1 MSACVLGTDEQF
13 ATLRGMLTDAGYG
26 EAAICRRAGVSRLD
40 QIITSAAR
48 REQTPPLE
56 DTLDA
61 LTWLLL
67 EGRALPPG
75 ASAALLPRGL
85 AGLLAGFGLLLE
97 SAGEIRCPAA
107 LYPAENL
114 YLLSDR
120 ASDAA
125 DSVYPAMEANSRRF
139 MDVIPRDKCKAF
151 LDLCTGSG
159 IAALVAARDFATTA
173 FACDLGARAAQ
184 FAGFNRRLNGLANLR
199 IDRGN
204 LYEPLAGRKF
214 DCIVSHPPHVP
225 VLKAKNLFS
234 DGGEDGEQ
242 VGKQIVQ
249 SLPGY
254 LSPGGEFCLL
264 SMGLDTEEAPFEQRA
279 RTWLGDA
286 RQEFD
291 IALVTRKTLD
301 PAEFIANSVMSG
313 ATALEQVSH
322 WKELFRSRGATALV
336 YGTLLMRRKTERRAP
351 FTVRRQSGQM
361 THRRAEMDW
370 LMRWERAVA
379 NGTGAKKALD
389 SPLTAA
395 PGAALSVLNHLRDG
409 DWTPAEY
416 KLQVDYPFPV
426 ECKIQSW
433 MVQLLG
439 LCNGAKTGRE
449 HLRMLIANGLVAQG
463 TSPDQFAQALVL
475 LISEGFLQFASGS
488 NIINSI

>member
-1 MSACVLGTDEQF
+1 MSACVLGSDEQF
-13 ATLRGMLTDAGYG
+13 ATLRQILSDAGYE
-26 EAAICRRAGVSRLD
+26 EAAICLRAGVGRLD
-40 QIITSAAR
+40 QIITSSAR

-67 EGRALPPG
+67 EGRALPPAAREG
-75 ASAALLPRGL
+75 LLPPGLAALL
-85 AGLLAGFGLLLE
+85 ATFGLLAE
-97 SAGEIRCPAA
+97 SGDEVSCPVA
-107 LYPAENL
+107 LYPAEKL

-120 ASDAA
+120 ISDAA
-125 DSVYPAMEANSRRF
+125 DSVYPAMEGNSRRF
-139 MDVIPRDKCKAF
+139 MDVLPRDPCKAF

-159 IAALVAARDFATTA
+159 IAALVAARDFAATA
-173 FACDLGARAAQ
+173 FACELGGRAAQ
-184 FAGFNRRLNGLANLR
+184 FAEFNRRLNGIANLKVEQ
-199 IDRGN
+199 GN
-204 LYEPLAGRKF
+204 LYEPFSGRKF

-225 VLKAKNLFS
+225 VLQPKNLFS
-234 DGGEDGEQ
+234 DGGDDGEQ

-249 SLPGY
+249 NLPQY

-264 SMGLDTEEAPFEQRA
+264 SMGLDTKEAPFEQRA

-286 RQEFD
+286 QGEFD
-291 IALVTRKTLD
+291 IALVARKTVD
-301 PAEFIANSVMSG
+301 PAEFITGAVMRGS
-313 ATALEQVSH
+313 TPLEHMRH
-322 WKELFRSRGATALV
+322 WKELFRTRGVTALV

-351 FTVRRQSGQM
+351 FTVRRQSGAM

-370 LMRWERAVA
+370 LMRWEQAVA

-389 SPLTAA
+389 SRLTAA
-395 PGAALSVLNHLRDG
+395 PGAALSVLNQLQGG
-409 DWTPAEY
+409 DWAPAEY
-416 KLQVDYPFPV
+416 KLQVDYPFHV

-433 MVQLLG
+433 IAQLLG

-449 HLRMLIANGLVAQG
+449 QLRSLIAFGLVAQG
-463 TSPDQFAQALVL
+463 TTPEQFAQALVL

>member
-1 MSACVLGTDEQF
+1 MSACVLGSDEQF
-13 ATLRGMLTDAGYG
+13 VTLRRILSDAGYE

-40 QIITSAAR
+40 QIVTSAAR
-48 REQTPPLE
+48 REQPPPLE

-67 EGRALPPG
+67 EGRALPSR
-75 ASAALLPRGL
+75 ASAGLLPHGL
-85 AGLLAGFGLLLE
+85 AGLLAEFGLLVE
-97 SAGEIRCPAA
+97 SADDVRCPIA

-120 ASDAA
+120 TSEAA

-139 MDVIPRDKCKAF
+139 MDVLPRDKCKAF
-151 LDLCTGSG
+151 LDLCSGSG
-159 IAALVAARDFATTA
+159 IAALVAARDFATAA
-173 FACDLGARAAQ
+173 FACDLGERAAQ
-184 FAGFNRRLNGLANLR
+184 FAEFNRRLNGLTNLR
-199 IDRGN
+199 VEQGS
-204 LYEPLAGRKF
+204 LYEPFAGRKF

-225 VLKAKNLFS
+225 VLKPKNLFS
-234 DGGEDGEQ
+234 DGGDDGEQ
-242 VGKQIVQ
+242 VGKLIVQ
-249 SLPGY
+249 CLPTY

-264 SMGLDTEEAPFEQRA
+264 AMGLDTKEAPFEQRA

-291 IALVTRKTLD
+291 IALVARKLVD
-301 PAEFIANSVMSG
+301 PADFITDSVMRGS
-313 ATALEQVSH
+313 TALQQVGQ
-322 WKELFRSRGATALV
+322 WKDLFRSRGVTALV

-351 FTVRRQSGQM
+351 FTVRRQSGEM

-370 LMRWERAVA
+370 LMRWERAAA
-379 NGTGAKKALD
+379 NGTGAKTALD
-389 SPLTAA
+389 SRLTAA
-395 PGAALSVLNHLRDG
+395 PGAALSVLNHLQDG
-409 DWTPAEY
+409 DWAAAEY
-416 KLQVDYPFPV
+416 KLRVDHPFHV
-426 ECKIQSW
+426 ECKIQPW
-433 MVQLLG
+433 IVQLLG

-449 HLRMLIANGLVAQG
+449 QLRALIANGLVAQG

>member
-1 MSACVLGTDEQF
+1 MNACVLGSDEQF
-13 ATLRGMLTDAGYG
+13 ATLRRILTDAGYE
-26 EAAICRRAGVSRLD
+26 EAAICRRAGMSRLD
-40 QIITSAAR
+40 QIITSPAR

-67 EGRALPPG
+67 EGRALPSGPS
-75 ASAALLPRGL
+75 ASLLPAGL
-85 AGLLAGFGLLLE
+85 AGSLAGFGLLLQ
-97 SAGEIRCPAA
+97 STDEIRCPVA
-107 LYPAENL
+107 LYPAEHL
-114 YLLSDR
+114 YLVSDR
-120 ASDAA
+120 ISDAT

-139 MDVIPRDKCKAF
+139 LDVLPRDKCKAF

-159 IAALVAARDFATTA
+159 IAALVAARDFAISA

-184 FAGFNRRLNGLANLR
+184 FAEFNRRLNGLTNLKVEQG
-199 IDRGN
+199 D
-204 LYEPLAGRKF
+204 LYAPFAGRKF
-214 DCIVSHPPHVP
+214 DCIVSHPPQVP
-225 VLKAKNLFS
+225 ALKPKNLFS
-234 DGGEDGEQ
+234 DGGDDGEQ
-242 VGKQIVQ
+242 VGKHIVE
-249 SLPGY
+249 SLPGH

-264 SMGLDTEEAPFEQRA
+264 TMGLDTKDAPFEQRA
-279 RTWLGDA
+279 RAWLGDA

-291 IALVTRKTLD
+291 IALVTRKLLD
-301 PAEFIANSVMSG
+301 PAGFITNSVMRGS
-313 ATALEQVSH
+313 TALEQVTR
-322 WKELFRSRGATALV
+322 WNELFRSRGATALV

-351 FTVRRQSGQM
+351 FTVRRQSGET

-370 LMRWERAVA
+370 LMRWERSVA

-389 SPLTAA
+389 SRLIAA
-395 PGAALSVLNHLRDG
+395 PGAALSVLNRLRDG

-433 MVQLLG
+433 IVQLLG
-439 LCNGAKTGRE
+439 LCNGTKTGRE
-449 HLRMLIANGLVAQG
+449 QLRALIAYGMVAKG